1 MTNFSK
7 RTWAEINLNSIEY
20 NFRNIKNKLS
30 ERTKILCVLKADA
43 YGHGAEFLVKEY
55 EKLGA
60 DWYGVSNID
69 EAVQLRNAGAKK
81 PILIFGY
88 TNPEMVETLNKYDI
102 SQAVFS
108 LQYAQKLSEICEKTS
123 SKIKIHIKVDT
134 GMSRIGFFCQ
144 SEESI
149 NSSAEEIKQ
158 LKNLKNLETEG
169 IFTHFSVSDDM
180 TNNTEYTIKQYNNFC
195 SIIKKI
201 ENEGMKIPIKHC
213 CNSGGIISCP
223 GMHMDM
229 VRAGVILYGLYPS
242 EEVKDKIDLKP
253 VMQLKTVVSQ
263 VKEIPENTSVS
274 YGRTFVSNKKMKIAS
289 VSIGYADGYSLKFSN
304 SAELLIHGK
313 RAKIVGRVC
322 MDQLMIDITNIE
334 NVKEGD
340 EVTIFGTDN
349 PQSISVDELAKIAG
363 TINYEIVCLIGKRVP
378 RIYIKDGKIKGKI
391 SLV

>member
-7 RTWAEINLNSIEY
+7 RTWAEIDLNAVEY

-30 ERTKILCVLKADA
+30 ENTKILCVLKADA

-88 TNPEMVETLNKYDI
+88 TNPEMVETLYKYDI

-108 LQYAQKLSEICEKTS
+108 LQYAQKLSEICEKTG

-149 NSSAEEIKQ
+149 NNSAKEIKQ
-158 LKNLKNLETEG
+158 LKNLKNLEIEG

-274 YGRTFVSNKKMKIAS
+274 YGRTFVSNKKMKLAS

-322 MDQLMIDITNIE
+322 MDQLMIDITDIE
-334 NVKEGD
+334 DVKEGD
-340 EVTIFGTDN
+340 EVTVFGTDN
-349 PQSISVDELAKIAG
+349 PQNISVDELAKIAG

>member
-7 RTWAEINLNSIEY
+7 RTWAEIDLNAVEY

-30 ERTKILCVLKADA
+30 ENTKILCVLKADA

-88 TNPEMVETLNKYDI
+88 TSPEMVETLNKYDI

-149 NSSAEEIKQ
+149 NNSAKEIKQ
-158 LKNLKNLETEG
+158 LKNLKNLEIEG

-304 SAELLIHGK
+304 TAELLIHGK

-322 MDQLMIDITNIE
+322 MDQLMIDITDIE
-334 NVKEGD
+334 DVKEGD
-340 EVTIFGTDN
+340 EVTVFGTDN
-349 PQSISVDELAKIAG
+349 PQNISVDELAKIAG

>member
-30 ERTKILCVLKADA
+30 KNTKILCVLKADA

-88 TNPEMVETLNKYDI
+88 TNPEMVETLYKYDI

-108 LQYAQKLSEICEKTS
+108 LQYAQKLSEICEKTG

-149 NSSAEEIKQ
+149 NNSAKEIKQ
-158 LKNLKNLETEG
+158 LKNLKNLEIEG

-304 SAELLIHGK
+304 TAELLIHGK

-322 MDQLMIDITNIE
+322 MDQLMIDITDIE
-334 NVKEGD
+334 DVKEGD
-340 EVTIFGTDN
+340 EVTVFGTDN
-349 PQSISVDELAKIAG
+349 PQNISVDELAKIAG

>member
-30 ERTKILCVLKADA
+30 ENTKILCVLKADA

-108 LQYAQKLSEICEKTS
+108 RQYAKKLSEICEKTG

-158 LKNLKNLETEG
+158 LKNLKNLEIEG

>member
-1 MTNFSK
+1 MTSFSK
-7 RTWAEINLNSIEY
+7 RTWSEIDLNAVEY

-30 ERTKILCVLKADA
+30 ENTKILCVLKADA

-149 NSSAEEIKQ
+149 NNSAKEIKQ
-158 LKNLKNLETEG
+158 LKNLKNLEIEG

-304 SAELLIHGK
+304 TAELLIHGK

-322 MDQLMIDITNIE
+322 MDQLMIDITDIE

-340 EVTIFGTDN
+340 EVTVFGTDN
-349 PQSISVDELAKIAG
+349 PQNISVDELAKIAG

>member
-30 ERTKILCVLKADA
+30 KNTKILCVLKADA

-88 TNPEMVETLNKYDI
+88 TNPEMVETLYKYDI

-108 LQYAQKLSEICEKTS
+108 LQYAQKLSEICEKTG

-149 NSSAEEIKQ
+149 NNSAKEIKQ
-158 LKNLKNLETEG
+158 LKNLKN
-169 IFTHFSVSDDM
+169 
-180 TNNTEYTIKQYNNFC
+180 
-195 SIIKKI
+195 
-201 ENEGMKIPIKHC
+201 
-213 CNSGGIISCP
+213 
-223 GMHMDM
+223 
-229 VRAGVILYGLYPS
+229 
-242 EEVKDKIDLKP
+242 
-253 VMQLKTVVSQ
+253 
-263 VKEIPENTSVS
+263 
-274 YGRTFVSNKKMKIAS
+274 
-289 VSIGYADGYSLKFSN
+289 
-304 SAELLIHGK
+304 
-313 RAKIVGRVC
+313 
-322 MDQLMIDITNIE
+322 
-334 NVKEGD
+334 
-340 EVTIFGTDN
+340 
-349 PQSISVDELAKIAG
+349 
-363 TINYEIVCLIGKRVP
+363 
-378 RIYIKDGKIKGKI
+378 
-391 SLV
+391 

>member
-7 RTWAEINLNSIEY
+7 RTWAEIDLNSIEY

-30 ERTKILCVLKADA
+30 ENTKILCVLKADA

-88 TNPEMVETLNKYDI
+88 TNPEMVETLYKYDI

-108 LQYAQKLSEICEKTS
+108 LQYAQKLSEICEKTG

-149 NSSAEEIKQ
+149 NNSAKEIKQ
-158 LKNLKNLETEG
+158 LKNLKNLEIEG

-180 TNNTEYTIKQYNNFC
+180 TNNTEYTLKQYSNFC

-201 ENEGMKIPIKHC
+201 ENEGINIPIKHC

-223 GMHMDM
+223 EMHMDM

-253 VMQLKTVVSQ
+253 AMQLKTVVSQ

-274 YGRTFVSNKKMKIAS
+274 YGRTFVSTKKMKLAS

-322 MDQLMIDITNIE
+322 MDQLMIDITDIE
-334 NVKEGD
+334 DVKEGD
-340 EVTIFGTDN
+340 EVTVFGTDN
-349 PQSISVDELAKIAG
+349 PQNISVDELAKIAG

>member
-30 ERTKILCVLKADA
+30 ENTKILCVLKADA

-88 TNPEMVETLNKYDI
+88 TNPEMVETLYKYDI

-108 LQYAQKLSEICEKTS
+108 LQYAQKLSEICEKTG

-149 NSSAEEIKQ
+149 NNSAKEIKQ
-158 LKNLKNLETEG
+158 LKNLKNLEIEG

-180 TNNTEYTIKQYNNFC
+180 TNNTEYTLKQYSNFC

-201 ENEGMKIPIKHC
+201 ENEGINIPIKHC

-253 VMQLKTVVSQ
+253 AMQLKTVVSQ

-304 SAELLIHGK
+304 TAELLIHGK

-349 PQSISVDELAKIAG
+349 PQNISVDELAKIAG